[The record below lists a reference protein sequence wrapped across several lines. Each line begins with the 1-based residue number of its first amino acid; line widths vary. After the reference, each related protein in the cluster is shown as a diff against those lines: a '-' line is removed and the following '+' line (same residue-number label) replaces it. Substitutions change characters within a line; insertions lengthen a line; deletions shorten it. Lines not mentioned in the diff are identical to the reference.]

1 MSAKNNYKIKGEVLM
16 KIEEYF
22 NILREIKDVSFATI
36 DENGHPQVRIID
48 VMIAENE
55 KLYFVTARGK
65 DFYKQLEE
73 KQEVAITGLNKNYK
87 TVRLSGKVKKLEK
100 SWIDKVFDENPSMND
115 VYPGESRYILDAF
128 CLYEG
133 HGEFF
138 DLSVSPIFR
147 ESFSFGN
154 GKIKKKG
161 FIISEECIGCNS
173 CKKACPQQCISEE
186 TPYVITQSNCL
197 HCGLCLERC
206 PVKAIKRI

>member
-1 MSAKNNYKIKGEVLM
+1 M
-16 KIEEYF
+16 KTKDYF
-22 NILREIKDVSFATI
+22 KILREIKDVSFATV
-36 DENGHPQVRIID
+36 DEDGHPQVRIID
-48 VMIAENE
+48 VMIIENK

-73 KQEVAITGLNKNYK
+73 KQEVAITGVNKKYQ
-87 TVRLSGKVKKLEK
+87 TVRLNGKVKKLEK
-100 SWIDKVFDENPSMND
+100 GWVDRVFDENLSMNN
-115 VYPGESRYILDAF
+115 VYPGKSRYILEAF

-154 GKIKKKG
+154 CEIEKKG

-173 CKKACPQQCISEE
+173 CAKDCPQQCITKGS
-186 TPYVITQSNCL
+186 PYVINQLNCL
-197 HCGLCLERC
+197 HCGLCFERC